1 MALIMS
7 IQVGCEVARRS
18 RGLGMNVIAYDP
30 YASAEKALA
39 RGVILLNIL
48 NTLTYR
54 TSC

>member
-39 RGVILLNIL
+39 MGVHMVSFEDALR
-48 NTLTYR
+48 YK
-54 TSC
+54 C